1 MYQTATATGQRP
13 SSLVQI
19 EDAWAAYQFDNAVV
33 FLGNAIEGAAQETEW
48 IGSEKDKH
56 LEPKYTMA
64 QLLDQDFRLPIPGTK
79 PDQKDGLAALKS
91 LAGNVR
97 GVRMHKVD

>member
-1 MYQTATATGQRP
+1 LYQTATATGQRP

-33 FLGNAIEGAAQETEW
+33 FLGSAIEGAAQETVW

-56 LEPKYTMA
+56 LEPKYNMS
-64 QLLDQDFRLPIPGTK
+64 QLLDTEFRLPIPGSK
-79 PDQKDGLAALKS
+79 PDQGNGLAALKS
-91 LAGNVR
+91 MARNVR
-97 GVRMHKVD
+97 GVKLHKVD